1 MMNNTSKYFVL
12 VYTGYF
18 SSVLPV
24 FSLSLWIMTIL
35 KHTDDAAIIGNIA
48 VDADSENYLYLDEID
63 RINLLST
70 PAHSARTTVLFMRL
84 NFLRSNYF

>member
-1 MMNNTSKYFVL
+1 MYA
-12 VYTGYF
+12 GYLL
-18 SSVLPV
+18 SVSPV
-24 FSLSLWIMTIL
+24 FSLSLRLSTIL
-35 KHTDDAAIIGNIA
+35 KYTDDAVIIGNIA
-48 VDADSENYLYLDEID
+48 ADADSENYLYLDEID